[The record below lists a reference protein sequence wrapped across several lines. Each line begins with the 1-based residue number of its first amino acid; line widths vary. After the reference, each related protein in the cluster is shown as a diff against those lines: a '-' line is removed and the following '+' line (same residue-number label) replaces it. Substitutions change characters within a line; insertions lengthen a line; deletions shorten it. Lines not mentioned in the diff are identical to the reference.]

1 MLTIRINRRVAF
13 LVVLGVLLTIPA
25 ASWASHQFT
34 DVPDSNTFHED
45 IGWLADAGVTF
56 GCNPPTN
63 DQFCPGD
70 AVTRAQM
77 SAFMRRFA
85 VYLDAEDGTPGFADT
100 AGDAATLDGQA
111 PSDFARTSD
120 LAAKANAADVY
131 TKAEID
137 AKLSGSISIS
147 GAAFRAR
154 APDTTSRIGSG
165 GELIMSTGTDDRFF
179 APVVLPHGAT
189 ITGMHATLW
198 DNSGTEYLRLELQ
211 RVAYISGYSTLAT
224 IDSTTSIGADTPYST
239 ASISNGTIDTE
250 TYTYVLSV
258 YDPAGNWADFGT
270 DLRFQGV
277 RIDYT
282 M

>member
-1 MLTIRINRRVAF
+1 MLTIRINRHVAF
-13 LVVLGVLLTIPA
+13 LVVLGVLLTLPA
-25 ASWASHQFT
+25 ASWASHRFT
-34 DVPDSNTFHED
+34 DVPDSNTFHAD
-45 IGWLADAGVTF
+45 IAWLADAGVTL
-56 GCNPPTN
+56 GCNPPAN
-63 DQFCPGD
+63 DQFCPDD

-77 SAFMRRFA
+77 SAFMMRFA
-85 VYLDAEDGTPGFADT
+85 QYLDAADGTPGFADT
-100 AGDAATLDGQA
+100 AGDATTLDGQD
-111 PSDFARTSD
+111 SSEFARTSD

-131 TKAEID
+131 TKTEVD

-154 APDTTSRIGSG
+154 SDTTTSRIGSG
-165 GELIMSTGTDDRFF
+165 GELFMSSGTDDRFY

-198 DNSGTEYLRLELQ
+198 DNSGTDYLRLELQ
-211 RVAYISGYSTLAT
+211 RVAYVSGYSTLAT
-224 IDSTTSIGADTPYST
+224 IESTTSIGSDTAYST
-239 ASISNGTIDTE
+239 TSISNGTIDTGN
-250 TYTYVLSV
+250 YTYVVSI
-258 YDPAGNWADFGT
+258 YDPVGVWATFGS